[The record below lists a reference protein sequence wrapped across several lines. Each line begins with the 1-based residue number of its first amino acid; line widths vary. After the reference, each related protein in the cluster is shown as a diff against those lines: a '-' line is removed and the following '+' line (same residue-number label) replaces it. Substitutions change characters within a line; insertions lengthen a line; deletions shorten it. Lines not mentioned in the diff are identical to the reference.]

1 MREAQAKMFAAALV
15 FTGLAATATPADAA
29 VRAGVLTCRSGPS
42 VGLILGS
49 VRRFTCA
56 FRPSTPGPSY
66 AYSASV
72 GRIGVDIG
80 VTAGSQL
87 AWVVFAP
94 TARLGPGDLAGT
106 YVGGSAA
113 IALGLGAGANAL
125 IGGSANS
132 VALQPLSLE
141 GQIGINVA
149 AGAEGLTLTPAR

>member
-1 MREAQAKMFAAALV
+1 M
-15 FTGLAATATPADAA
+15 
-29 VRAGVLTCRSGPS
+29 
-42 VGLILGS
+42 
-49 VRRFTCA
+49 
-56 FRPSTPGPSY
+56 
-66 AYSASV
+66 
-72 GRIGVDIG
+72 
-80 VTAGSQL
+80 
-87 AWVVFAP
+87 VFAP

-125 IGGSANS
+125 IGGSGNS